1 MTAVQTGHL
10 RQATHQHRH
19 TQKQRTVT
27 GKEGPHFLKR
37 AIAAFSST
45 SSWSSNGTRMRACTY
60 VCICAYMCVCVCVCV
75 CVFGGGG
82 GINLKCPPHWHVH
95 ISVHSV
101 ICLCTHAH
109 THTCMH
115 THTHMHAHT
124 HTRMHTHTHILVT
137 FEDSELMGLK
147 VDVAKKSSSTER

>member
-19 TQKQRTVT
+19 TQKQRRVT

-75 CVFGGGG
+75 CVLGG

-115 THTHMHAHT
+115 THTH
-124 HTRMHTHTHILVT
+124 ILVT